1 MIFLILCYYFL
12 VIPISRTKRQNFR
25 FIPLSRYSKR
35 VVDWNISFEKGG
47 TSHDGNFQQNW
58 TTKMKERSAWI
69 FERLISRRRF
79 RGSSK
84 RPPYISKY
92 IYIYISEIENRI
104 SAFLHG
110 LIIFHWRRPIKP
122 FNRAGN
128 WLPGRRSARSDRDS
142 FVIDRIDRPLSSL
155 CPRSS
160 KDYDRYTDTDAYTRT
175 RNSFRKR
182 FSLSER
188 VRISGVMLDISRME
202 RMPRKSLA
210 V

>member
-1 MIFLILCYYFL
+1 MIFLILLLFPRYPYKQNEAKFPFHPPFALLETRCWLKYFIRERWYIARWKL
-12 VIPISRTKRQNFR
+12 STKLDNENERKIRVNIWTINLEETIPR
-25 FIPLSRYSKR
+25 FEQKATIY
-35 VVDWNISFEKGG
+35 
-47 TSHDGNFQQNW
+47 FQV
-58 TTKMKERSAWI
+58 
-69 FERLISRRRF
+69 
-79 RGSSK
+79 
-84 RPPYISKY
+84 
-92 IYIYISEIENRI
+92 YIYISEIENRI

-155 CPRSS
+155 YPRSS